1 MYAEDMR
8 ADRTRDVQ
16 PFLYT
21 TRDRL
26 EDIKQVLYGIS
37 EALGNAGFYPPP
49 QGANQAEKPVENNV
63 RQQLDDTISRI
74 HETAATIREQV
85 GRLT

>member
-1 MYAEDMR
+1 MYAEETR
-8 ADRTRDVQ
+8 ATRVSDQ
-16 PFLYT
+16 PFLYV

-26 EDIKQVLYGIS
+26 EDIKQTLYGIS

-49 QGANQAEKPVENNV
+49 QGASTSADKPTENNV

-74 HETAATIREQV
+74 YETAGSIRDQV